1 MHRDQP
7 GLLAHW
13 DRLGLPVELAIRD
26 FLDHQDLWDPRGLQ
40 AVVDQPDNLVL
51 TDQ

>member
-1 MHRDQP
+1 VHRDQQVLR
-7 GLLAHW
+7 GLW
-13 DRLGLPVELAIRD
+13 DRLGLPVELAILD

-40 AVVDQPDNLVL
+40 AGVDQRDNLVL